1 MRLVLVLLAVFL
13 VSADAKLSLGDF
25 FSKLPE
31 KIQKFDITSVVQK
44 IAPKLSSSI
53 KRFLPLKPEA
63 ETTESSPGGSPKFC
77 GKYDCPYFYKEKLN
91 VTDYEVRCYPK
102 PYKWVSTDI
111 EGNKVVDGSKFS
123 NIYTLS

>member
-31 KIQKFDITSVVQK
+31 KIKKFDITSVVQQ
-44 IAPKLSSSI
+44 IAPKLPPII
-53 KRFLPLKPEA
+53 KRLLPLKPEA
-63 ETTESSPGGSPKFC
+63 ETTESSGRSPKFC
-77 GKYDCPYFYKEKLN
+77 SKYDCPYFYKEKLN

-102 PYKWVSTDI
+102 PYKWVTTNI
-111 EGNKVVDGSKFS
+111 EGNQAVDGSD
-123 NIYTLS
+123 I